1 MQSME
6 KRKLERFDLKIPSKI
21 ESLSESSKTD
31 VVELLT
37 SNVCSGGAYF
47 KTNQPLAVGTE
58 IKIDLFLPLN
68 KFKQVKSIC
77 EKVHINLSGIV
88 LYSDPHGMGVC
99 FDEKYKIRQL
109 WRTRKN
115 YIFAQ
120 RRQGRQENIF

>member
-1 MQSME
+1 MQME
-6 KRKLERFDLKIPSKI
+6 KRKLQRFDLKIPSKI
-21 ESLSESSKTD
+21 ESLSQSSKTD

-37 SNVCSGGAYF
+37 SNICSGGAYF

-77 EKVHINLSGIV
+77 EKVQINLRGIV

-99 FDEKYKIRQL
+99 FDENYKMWPL
-109 WRTRKN
+109 
-115 YIFAQ
+115 
-120 RRQGRQENIF
+120 

>member
-1 MQSME
+1 MQLME
-6 KRKLERFDLKIPSKI
+6 NRKLERFDLKIPAII
-21 ESLSESSKTD
+21 EPLSQSSETD

-37 SNVCSGGAYF
+37 SNICSGGAYF
-47 KTNQPLAVGTE
+47 ETNQPLTVGTE
-58 IKIDLFLPLN
+58 IKVDLFLPLN

-109 WRTRKN
+109 
-115 YIFAQ
+115 
-120 RRQGRQENIF
+120 

>member
-1 MQSME
+1 MQME
-6 KRKLERFDLKIPSKI
+6 KRKLQRFDLKIPSKI
-21 ESLSESSKTD
+21 ESLSQSSKTD

-37 SNVCSGGAYF
+37 SNICSGGAYF

-77 EKVHINLSGIV
+77 EKVQINLRGIV

-99 FDEKYKIRQL
+99 FDENFKMRQL
-109 WRTRKN
+109 
-115 YIFAQ
+115 
-120 RRQGRQENIF
+120 

>member
-1 MQSME
+1 ME
-6 KRKLERFDLKIPSKI
+6 KRKLQRFDLKIPSKI
-21 ESLSESSKTD
+21 ESLSQSSKTD

-37 SNVCSGGAYF
+37 SNICSGGAYF

-77 EKVHINLSGIV
+77 EKVQINLRGIV

-99 FDEKYKIRQL
+99 FDENFKMRQL
-109 WRTRKN
+109 
-115 YIFAQ
+115 
-120 RRQGRQENIF
+120 